1 VSQQPISD
9 GTDAIAALLAY
20 GERMESDT
28 PRTDAN
34 EWRTR
39 VGDLRVVDA
48 DFARKLERELAAM
61 EKQRDEAY
69 GLICGWWR
77 KNAVEIVD
85 DGESMYAMTPAGQRA
100 MMNDADK
107 RAFLEAT
114 TPWMGEKEGGGA

>member
-1 VSQQPISD
+1 
-9 GTDAIAALLAY
+9 
-20 GERMESDT
+20 MESDT